1 MATTNLNIRIDENL
15 KKQAEVLFS
24 DLGLNMSSAITV
36 FLKSAVDYNGIP
48 FEIKKTERSVA
59 AGIVHIGIGGVYD
72 EVDAGLSEQ
81 LPVVCQ
87 CLAAGIEFFGD
98 LPPDRIEVDD
108 VPWRCRRSFR
118 YLRRASSCS

>member
-48 FEIKKTERSVA
+48 FEIKKTERTA
-59 AGIVHIGIGGVYD
+59 AAS
-72 EVDAGLSEQ
+72 DAELLTISSE
-81 LPVVCQ
+81 LIAKNKEAYKA
-87 CLAAGIEFFGD
+87 LAK
-98 LPPDRIEVDD
+98 
-108 VPWRCRRSFR
+108 
-118 YLRRASSCS
+118 

>member
-48 FEIKKTERSVA
+48 FEIKKTERNSSVN
-59 AGIVHIGIGGVYD
+59 
-72 EVDAGLSEQ
+72 DAEL
-81 LPVVCQ
+81 
-87 CLAAGIEFFGD
+87 LAVSKELITKNKEAYQE
-98 LPPDRIEVDD
+98 L
-108 VPWRCRRSFR
+108 
-118 YLRRASSCS
+118 AK